1 MLRTGFSL
9 ILLSLCTTLCAQ
21 VQFAA
26 FAGPQV
32 STVNY
37 KVRGKAQPTDI
48 RPSAM
53 AGLGLKA
60 AFENNLYF
68 FPSIYYSMKT
78 YHVVF
83 NDRAYPPTELALNN
97 KVRIHTIEIAP
108 LFQVDFSKKPSHSFI
123 RFGPAVDVALG
134 GTEIFDTLST
144 SGSIHSFKRPMYFD
158 YTSYGKF
165 TASANLH
172 LGYESSRGW
181 MLFAHMAYGIG
192 SRNNADHG
200 PRILHRVY
208 GITGGWYFGRAG
220 F

>member
-1 MLRTGFSL
+1 MLRIPFIFLVLVVFMDAS
-9 ILLSLCTTLCAQ
+9 AQ

-37 KVRGKAQPTDI
+37 QVRGIKQPTDI
-48 RPSAM
+48 RPSLM

-60 AFENNLYF
+60 SFENQLYF
-68 FPSIYYSMKT
+68 FPAVYYSMKT
-78 YHVVF
+78 YHVIL
-83 NDRAYPPTELALNN
+83 NERAYPPTELAINN

-108 LFQVDFSKKPSHSFI
+108 LFQVDLSKKPSHSFI
-123 RFGPAVDVALG
+123 RFGPAVDAALG
-134 GTEIFDTLST
+134 GKETFDTLST
-144 SGSIHSFKRPMYFD
+144 TGSINSFTRRMFFD

-172 LGYESSRGW
+172 IGYESSKGW
-181 MLFAHMAYGIG
+181 MFFAHMAYGIG
-192 SRNNADHG
+192 SRNNADRG
-200 PRILHRVY
+200 PRILHRIY